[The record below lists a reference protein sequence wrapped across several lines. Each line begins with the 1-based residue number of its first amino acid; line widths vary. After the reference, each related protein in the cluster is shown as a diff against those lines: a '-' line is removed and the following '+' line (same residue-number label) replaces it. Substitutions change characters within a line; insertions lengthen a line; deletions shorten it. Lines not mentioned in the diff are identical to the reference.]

1 MSDQD
6 HVFENKLEDQEWL
19 EKLNDKT
26 ALQQV
31 LSEIDCR
38 KKNECLVC
46 ICICICF
53 DCVVLD

>member
-46 ICICICF
+46 ICICICLIVWF
-53 DCVVLD
+53 